1 MAATFSKKGFKPVIL
16 IQNVEHFVVFVCKIT
31 AFHVQWFL
39 NDKAPGAYR
48 PVHLPFAPIPSS
60 KSTKMAAQNG
70 DLSPQKKFFF

>member
-1 MAATFSKKGFKPVIL
+1 MAATFCKKGFKPVIL

-60 KSTKMAAQNG
+60 KSTKWLHKMVTCH
-70 DLSPQKKFFF
+70 LKKNFF